1 MAATH
6 VADVGAGYD
15 EEGQSDPWVGRH
27 AEQRQRCAPGGGRIR
42 AAAGDEAGLNG
53 DQPQNT
59 GGRKPL
65 EEGLECKEERTHG
78 LPADREQI
86 ELPAV
91 HAVHAVWTQSAVR
104 IAATFWL
111 SAAWVRWT
119 DSATS
124 VMVMG
129 PQAWSRSRSSS
140 MTKPDLSLSICCS
153 EWIRAISASIDAWS
167 RRKGRQRLCRLRPRF
182 RTTPDELAPH
192 EAT

>member
-1 MAATH
+1 M
-6 VADVGAGYD
+6 
-15 EEGQSDPWVGRH
+15 GRETCRT
-27 AEQRQRCAPGGGRIR
+27 ASTLRPRWRIR

-59 GGRKPL
+59 GGRKPP

-78 LPADREQI
+78 LPADRGQI